1 MCGMAIPATVVGS
14 GPTRV
19 LALHGWFGSARGWGW
34 LPELIDQDSYSYA
47 FVDYRGYGA
56 RRDEPGEYTMA
67 EISADAR
74 ELADELGWDTYA
86 LLGHSMGG
94 KAMLQ
99 VYADAPERV
108 TAMVGV
114 SPVPASAL
122 PFDDQ
127 SWALFDGA
135 AERDE
140 NRYAIIDLTTG
151 GRHSKT
157 WLDSMVRHSVDNST
171 RTAFGAYLRPW
182 AKGDFAADVPAP
194 TVPVTVIAGE
204 HDAALG
210 PDAMRGTWLA
220 QFPSCTLETFPNA
233 GHYAMYET
241 PVALATS
248 LEKALR

>member
-1 MCGMAIPATVVGS
+1 MTIPATVVGT
-14 GPTRV
+14 GPTKV

-34 LPELIDQDSYSYA
+34 LPELIDQGAYSYA
-47 FVDYRGYGA
+47 FLDYRGYGERA
-56 RRDEPGEYTMA
+56 DVPGEYTMV
-67 EISADAR
+67 EISGDAR
-74 ELADELGWDTYA
+74 QLADELGWDRYA

-99 VYADAPERV
+99 VFRDAPERV
-108 TAMVGV
+108 TALVGV

-122 PFDDQ
+122 PFDDE

-135 AERDE
+135 AQHDD

-157 WLDSMVRHSVDNST
+157 WLDSMVRHSVDSST
-171 RTAFGAYLRPW
+171 REAFGAYLRPW
-182 AKGDFAADVPAP
+182 ARDDFAADVPTP

-204 HDAALG
+204 HDGALG
-210 PDAMRGTWLA
+210 PDAMRGTWLT
-220 QFPSCTLETFPNA
+220 QYPSAVLAEFANA

-248 LEKALR
+248 IETALP